1 MKFTLDSL
9 IEIYMN
15 GSFTD
20 EAQAEFDK
28 LMRKDPVFAERV
40 TQAMAERVGAVPDS
54 LANVSLNLDSKIDG
68 LWQVNKPSTFQR
80 VFKKSAQVA
89 LVLAATGGL
98 YGGYKHFWTDQSLAK
113 GEMEAISPV
122 SDASGT
128 YKKQGVTGDSLRD
141 RRTSST
147 NSNSGKKSIEGIAGK
162 NKNGS
167 QANDSSMSGL
177 PSASGSNLSTPA
189 PLQTPG
195 KQPAQAHPALM
206 ANKGEGELGS
216 AGLSTVKR
224 QPSISSVTS
233 TEEGDALRVSIETE
247 KRQKVVVTVVDS
259 NGLLVRHLYQGQWNA
274 GVHLVDWDGKDEIG
288 NPVLPGNYTVVVNA
302 DRKTLSGTVVIQP
315 NK

>member
-1 MKFTLDSL
+1 MKFTPDSL

-40 TQAMAERVGAVPDS
+40 TRAMAERIGVVPDS
-54 LANVSLNLDSKIDG
+54 LANVSMNLDSKIDG
-68 LWQVNKPSTFQR
+68 LWQAYKPSPFQR
-80 VFKKSAQVA
+80 IFRKTAQVA

-98 YGGYKHFWTDQSLAK
+98 YGGYKHFWTDQNLAK
-113 GEMEAISPV
+113 GEMEAISTA

-128 YKKQGVTGDSLRD
+128 HENPGVKGKSLKDQRTSLIHSNSGNYSNEGVTG
-141 RRTSST
+141 
-147 NSNSGKKSIEGIAGK
+147 K
-162 NKNGS
+162 NNQGS
-167 QANDSSMSGL
+167 EANVSSMNAL
-177 PSASGSNLSTPA
+177 PSATGSNLSTPA
-189 PLQTPG
+189 PLQTSG
-195 KQPAQAHPALM
+195 KQSAQSHPALST
-206 ANKGEGELGS
+206 NKGEGELGS
-216 AGLSTVKR
+216 AGLSTVKH
-224 QPSISSVTS
+224 QPSIASVSS

-315 NK
+315 TK